1 MEGKKAE
8 DMKNVKVKYG
18 TCRYCMERTLNGFS
32 MCEACWDRFEEPCRN
47 EWREGFAG
55 SEEADDE

>member
-1 MEGKKAE
+1 MEE
-8 DMKNVKVKYG
+8 MRKVEGMTVISYG
-18 TCRYCMERTLNGFS
+18 TCRYCGALVPSGFS
-32 MCEACWDRFEEPCRN
+32 MCEACWDRFEEPRRN